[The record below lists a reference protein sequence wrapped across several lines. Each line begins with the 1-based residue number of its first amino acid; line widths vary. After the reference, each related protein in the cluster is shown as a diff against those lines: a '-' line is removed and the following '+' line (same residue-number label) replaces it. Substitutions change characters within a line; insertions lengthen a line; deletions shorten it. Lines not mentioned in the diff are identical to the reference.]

1 MARRGESGFQGDSPL
16 VRHTGARRFGWL
28 DYYIAPQTE
37 EGVYLTANGA
47 HAILPGEIFFPHR
60 RGAGD
65 LMAFRRG
72 GVLECR
78 VGAGGVRDLQDDC
91 WGGNGVLKAKIALP
105 RRMARFAAA
114 AFEEGISLPEA
125 LSRWARPALARA
137 IERAVP
143 AGRREAERYAI
154 EEAQGL
160 LMENGLELVEFRLIC
175 LERGS

>member
-1 MARRGESGFQGDSPL
+1 
-16 VRHTGARRFGWL
+16 
-28 DYYIAPQTE
+28 
-37 EGVYLTANGA
+37 
-47 HAILPGEIFFPHR
+47 
-60 RGAGD
+60 
-65 LMAFRRG
+65 
-72 GVLECR
+72 
-78 VGAGGVRDLQDDC
+78 
-91 WGGNGVLKAKIALP
+91 
-105 RRMARFAAA
+105 MARFAAA

>member
-1 MARRGESGFQGDSPL
+1 MTISEVSRKYDISADTLRYYERIGLIPPVPRR
-16 VRHTGARRFGWL
+16 
-28 DYYIAPQTE
+28 
-37 EGVYLTANGA
+37 
-47 HAILPGEIFFPHR
+47 
-60 RGAGD
+60 
-65 LMAFRRG
+65 
-72 GVLECR
+72 
-78 VGAGGVRDLQDDC
+78 AGGVRDLQDDC